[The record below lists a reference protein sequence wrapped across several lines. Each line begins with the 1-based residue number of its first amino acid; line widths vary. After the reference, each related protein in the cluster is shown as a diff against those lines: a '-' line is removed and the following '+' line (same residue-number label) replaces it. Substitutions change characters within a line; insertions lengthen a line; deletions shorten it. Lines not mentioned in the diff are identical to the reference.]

1 MRYVWK
7 RFEERQLT
15 WLARLI
21 LVLAVFAGAGAAFA
35 SVPDGNSAASLHAK
49 HAALAGRLHDN
60 PFKRALYLD
69 SSETPGSL
77 KGDVYTLVDYPMA
90 TVGAALDDPGHWC
103 EVLIL
108 HINTKLCRAA
118 ADRNGSVL
126 TVSVGSKTAQPLEDA
141 YPIEFAFRA
150 ASVTP
155 QYLEIRLD
163 AKKGPM
169 STSNYRILLQAVPV
183 GKGQTFMRLTY
194 SYDYGL
200 AARLAMKSYL
210 ATIGS
215 SKVGFTPVGRQSNGQ
230 PEYIGGMRGVVER
243 NTMRYYLAID
253 SYLASLS
260 SPPPLQLQKR
270 LQSWYA
276 ATEQYPRQL
285 HEIGRTAYM
294 DMKQSEYLRQQASY

>member
-1 MRYVWK
+1 
-7 RFEERQLT
+7 LT
-15 WLARLI
+15 WLARL
-21 LVLAVFAGAGAAFA
+21 LFVFALAAGAGSVFA
-35 SVPDGNSAASLHAK
+35 SVPGGNAAASLHAK
-49 HAALAGRLHDN
+49 HAALADRLYDN

-69 SSETPGSL
+69 SSETSSSL
-77 KGDVYTLVDYPMA
+77 KGDVYTLVDHPMA
-90 TVGAALDDPGHWC
+90 TVSAALDDPENWC

-108 HINTKLCRAA
+108 HINTKHCRATA
-118 ADRNGSVL
+118 GRNGSVL
-126 TVSVGSKTAQPLEDA
+126 MVSVGRKTEQPLEDA
-141 YPIEFAFRA
+141 YPIEFAYRA
-150 ASVTP
+150 AALTP
-155 QYLEIRLD
+155 KYLEIQLD
-163 AKKGPM
+163 AEKGPM
-169 STSNYRILLQAVPV
+169 STSNYYILLQAVPV
-183 GKGQTFMRLTY
+183 GKGQTFMRLSY

-200 AARLAMKSYL
+200 AGRLAMKSYL

-215 SKVGFTPVGRQSNGQ
+215 GKVGFTQIGKQSNGQ

-285 HEIGRTAYM
+285 YEIGRTAYM
-294 DMKQSEYLRQQASY
+294 DMKQGEYRRQQATY

>member
-1 MRYVWK
+1 MFGNTFK
-7 RFEERQLT
+7 EKHLT
-15 WLARLI
+15 SLARL
-21 LVLAVFAGAGAAFA
+21 VFVFALAAGAGAAVA
-35 SVPDGNSAASLHAK
+35 SVPDGNAAASLYAR
-49 HAALAGRLHDN
+49 HAALTERLYDN
-60 PFKRALYLD
+60 PFRRALHLD
-69 SSETPGSL
+69 SSETASSL
-77 KGDVYTLVDYPMA
+77 KGDVYALVDYPMA
-90 TVGAALDDPGHWC
+90 TVSAALDNPENWC

-108 HINTKLCRAA
+108 HINTKHCRAT

-126 TVSVGSKTAQPLEDA
+126 RLSVGRKTAQPLDDA
-141 YPIEFAFRA
+141 YPIEFAYRA

-155 QYLEIRLD
+155 RYLEIRLD
-163 AKKGPM
+163 AEKGPM

-183 GKGQTFMRLTY
+183 GKGQTFMRLSY

-200 AARLAMKSYL
+200 AGRLAMKSYL

-215 SKVGFTPVGRQSNGQ
+215 GKVGFTPVGRQSNGQ

-260 SPPPLQLQKR
+260 SPPSLQRQKR

-285 HEIGRTAYM
+285 YEIGRADYM

>member
-1 MRYVWK
+1 MTR
-7 RFEERQLT
+7 
-15 WLARLI
+15 LARL
-21 LVLAVFAGAGAAFA
+21 LFVVALAACAGAAMA
-35 SVPDGNSAASLHAK
+35 SVPDGNSASSLHAK
-49 HAALAGRLHDN
+49 HAALASRLHDN

-69 SSETPGSL
+69 SSETSSSL

-90 TVGAALDDPGHWC
+90 SVSAALDDPAHWC

-108 HINTKLCRAA
+108 HINTKHCRAA

-126 TVSVGSKTAQPLEDA
+126 TVSVGGKTAQPLEDA
-141 YPIEFAFRA
+141 YPIEFAYRA
-150 ASVTP
+150 AAVTP
-155 QYLEIRLD
+155 SYLEIRLD
-163 AKKGPM
+163 AEKGPM
-169 STSNYRILLQAVPV
+169 STSNYRILLQAVPI
-183 GKGQTFMRLTY
+183 GEGQTFMRLTY
-194 SYDYGL
+194 SYDYGF
-200 AARLAMKSYL
+200 AGRLAMKSYL

-215 SKVGFTPVGRQSNGQ
+215 GKVGFTPVGRQANGQ
-230 PEYIGGMRGVVER
+230 PEYIGGVRGVVER

-260 SPPPLQLQKR
+260 SPPPLQIQRR

-294 DMKQSEYLRQQASY
+294 DMKQGEYLRQQASY

>member
-1 MRYVWK
+1 MGYVWK
-7 RFEERQLT
+7 RFEEQQLT
-15 WLARLI
+15 WLVRLI
-21 LVLAVFAGAGAAFA
+21 LVLAVFTGAGAAFA
-35 SVPDGNSAASLHAK
+35 SVPDDNSAASLHAK
-49 HAALAGRLHDN
+49 HAALANRLHDN

-69 SSETPGSL
+69 SSETSSGL

-90 TVGAALDDPGHWC
+90 RVSAALDDPAHWC

-108 HINTKLCRAA
+108 HINTKHCRAS
-118 ADRNGSVL
+118 ADRNGNVL
-126 TVSVGSKTAQPLEDA
+126 TVSVGRKTAQPLEDA
-141 YPIEFAFRA
+141 YPIEFAYRA

-155 QYLEIRLD
+155 SYLEIRLD
-163 AKKGPM
+163 AEKGPM
-169 STSNYRILLQAVPV
+169 STSNYRILLQAVPI

-200 AARLAMKSYL
+200 AGRLAMKSYL

-215 SKVGFTPVGRQSNGQ
+215 DKVGFTPVGRQSNGE
-230 PEYIGGMRGVVER
+230 PEYIGGVRGVVER

-260 SPPPLQLQKR
+260 SPPPLQIQRR

-285 HEIGRTAYM
+285 YEIERTVYM
-294 DMKQSEYLRQQASY
+294 DMKRSEYLRQQASY

>member
-1 MRYVWK
+1 MTR
-7 RFEERQLT
+7 
-15 WLARLI
+15 LANLLFV
-21 LVLAVFAGAGAAFA
+21 LVLAAAAGVAMA
-35 SVPDGNSAASLHAK
+35 SVPDGNAAASLHAK
-49 HAALAGRLHDN
+49 HAALASRLHDN

-69 SSETPGSL
+69 SSETSSSL

-90 TVGAALDDPGHWC
+90 TVSAALDDPGHWC

-108 HINTKLCRAA
+108 HVNTKHCSAA
-118 ADRNGSVL
+118 ADGNGSVL
-126 TVSVGSKTAQPLEDA
+126 RVSVGKKTAQPLEDA
-141 YPIEFAFRA
+141 YPIEFAYRA

-155 QYLEIRLD
+155 KYLEIRLD
-163 AKKGPM
+163 AEKGPM

-183 GKGQTFMRLTY
+183 GKGQTFMRLSY

-200 AARLAMKSYL
+200 AGRLAMKSYL

-215 SKVGFTPVGRQSNGQ
+215 GKVGFTPVGMQSNGQ
-230 PEYIGGMRGVVER
+230 PEYIGGVRGVAER

-260 SPPPLQLQKR
+260 SPPSLQLQRR

-285 HEIGRTAYM
+285 HEIERTAYM

>member
-1 MRYVWK
+1 M
-7 RFEERQLT
+7 T
-15 WLARLI
+15 WLARL
-21 LVLAVFAGAGAAFA
+21 LFVCALTAGAGAACA
-35 SVPDGNSAASLHAK
+35 SVPGGNSAASLHAK
-49 HAALAGRLHDN
+49 HAALASRLHDN

-69 SSETPGSL
+69 SSESPSSL

-90 TVGAALDDPGHWC
+90 TVSAALDDPEHWC

-108 HINTKLCRAA
+108 HINTKHCRATE
-118 ADRNGSVL
+118 DRNGSVL
-126 TVSVGSKTAQPLEDA
+126 RVSVGRKTAQLLEDA
-141 YPIEFAFRA
+141 YPIEFAYHA

-155 QYLEIRLD
+155 KYLEIQLD
-163 AKKGPM
+163 AAKGPM

-194 SYDYGL
+194 SYDYGM
-200 AARLAMKSYL
+200 AGRLAMKSYL

-215 SKVGFTPVGRQSNGQ
+215 DKVGFTPIGMRSNGQ

-253 SYLASLS
+253 SYLGSLS
-260 SPPPLQLQKR
+260 LPPSQQLQKR

-285 HEIGRTAYM
+285 YEIGRTAYM
-294 DMKQSEYLRQQASY
+294 DMKQSEYLRQQATY